1 MIFGIDFDNTIVNYN
16 LAFKKVIKKEKINL
30 SKSLEKEKFD
40 SKIQIRNYFLKNND
54 IDLWKKIQSK
64 VYSKYIFEG
73 YLNIEILKLL
83 KYLDKKKIKF
93 YIVSHKTIYP
103 YFGKKINLH
112 RLSKKWLRLN
122 FFNLKN
128 NFKKNYKSFFE
139 TTKKKKLNKIKLLK
153 ITHFIDDLDEILNLL
168 PANINKIKFNSLFKF
183 NSIKKKY
190 NI

>member
-16 LAFKKVIKKEKINL
+16 LAFKKAIKLEKINL
-30 SKSLEKEKFD
+30 SKSLDKEKFN
-40 SKIQIRNYFLKNND
+40 SKIQIKNYFLKNND

-103 YFGKKINLH
+103 YIGKKINLH
-112 RLSKKWLRLN
+112 RLSKKWLRSNL
-122 FFNLKN
+122 FNVKN

-168 PANINKIKFNSLFKF
+168 PDNINKIKFNSLFKF

>member
-16 LAFKKVIKKEKINL
+16 LAFKKAIKQEKINF
-30 SKSLEKEKFD
+30 SKSLEKEKFN

-112 RLSKKWLRLN
+112 RLSKKWLKSNL
-122 FFNLKN
+122 FNLKN
-128 NFKKNYKSFFE
+128 NFQKNYKSFFE

>member
-16 LAFKKVIKKEKINL
+16 LAFKKAIKQEKINF
-30 SKSLEKEKFD
+30 SKSLEKEKFN
-40 SKIQIRNYFLKNND
+40 SKIKIRNYFLQNND
-54 IDLWKKIQSK
+54 IDLWKKIQSN

-83 KYLDKKKIKF
+83 KHLDKKKIKF

-103 YFGKKINLH
+103 YIGKKINLH
-112 RLSKKWLRLN
+112 RLSKKWLKLN
-122 FFNLKN
+122 LFNEKN
-128 NFKKNYKSFFE
+128 NFKKKYKFFFE
-139 TTKKKKLNKIKLLK
+139 TTKKKKINKIKLLK
-153 ITHFIDDLDEILNLL
+153 ITHFIDDLDDILNHL
-168 PANINKIKFNSLFKF
+168 PPNIKKIKFKNLFKF